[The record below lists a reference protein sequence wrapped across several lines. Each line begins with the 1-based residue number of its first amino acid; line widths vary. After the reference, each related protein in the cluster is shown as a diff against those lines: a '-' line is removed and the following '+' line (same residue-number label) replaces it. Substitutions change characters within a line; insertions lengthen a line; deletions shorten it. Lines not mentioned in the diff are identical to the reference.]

1 MSEFRRVMDRLH
13 WQRLRD
19 NASDSDIHYL
29 LALATLG
36 NVTQIG
42 LFLFMLLCPKV
53 AKASTICVAVAGII
67 TLSFANE
74 NPA

>member
-1 MSEFRRVMDRLH
+1 MDRLH
-13 WQRLRD
+13 WQGLRD

-53 AKASTICVAVAGII
+53 AKASII